1 MDKGIFHIKEKIKN
15 DPKTQFRV
23 DEKGVLWFQHR
34 LVVSKNRELKNRIM
48 DEAYLSKLSIHPGSS
63 KMYQDLRSHFWWTK
77 MKKEIAA
84 YVARCDTCCRV
95 KAIHMK
101 PAGLLQPLSVLEW
114 KWEEVSMDFI
124 TGLPTT
130 RMGND
135 SSWVIID
142 RLTKSAYFIPVKN
155 TYRPPEYADMYIA
168 EIVKLHGIPKTIIS
182 DRGPQFTAHF
192 WERMHKSLGTS
203 LIRSTA
209 YHPQTSGPTERLNQV
224 LEDMLRACVL
234 SSKGSWESWFPLA
247 EFSYNNSYQE
257 SIKMAPFEALY
268 GRRCRTLLN

>member
-1 MDKGIFHIKEKIKN
+1 
-15 DPKTQFRV
+15 
-23 DEKGVLWFQHR
+23 
-34 LVVSKNRELKNRIM
+34 
-48 DEAYLSKLSIHPGSS
+48 
-63 KMYQDLRSHFWWTK
+63 

-101 PAGLLQPLSVLEW
+101 PAGLLQPLSVPEW
-114 KWEEVSMDFI
+114 KWEDVSMDFI

-130 RMGND
+130 RKGND
-135 SSWVIID
+135 SIWVIVD
-142 RLTKSAYFIPVKN
+142 RLTKSAHFLPVKN
-155 TYRPPEYADMYIA
+155 TYRPPEYVDIYMA

-209 YHPQTSGPTERLNQV
+209 YHPQTSGQTERLNHV
-224 LEDMLRACVL
+224 LEDMLSLCAIVQRIMGIMVT
-234 SSKGSWESWFPLA
+234 SG
-247 EFSYNNSYQE
+247 
-257 SIKMAPFEALY
+257 
-268 GRRCRTLLN
+268 